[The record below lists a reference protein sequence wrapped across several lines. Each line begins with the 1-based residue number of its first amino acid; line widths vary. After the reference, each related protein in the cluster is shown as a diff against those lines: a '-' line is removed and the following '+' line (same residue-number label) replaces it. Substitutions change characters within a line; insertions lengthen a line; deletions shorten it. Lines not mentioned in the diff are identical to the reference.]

1 MENHHSDI
9 KVAIVEDNQFM
20 RMALQEILSNSTGF
34 SIASIYDCAEEAV
47 KNIPIN
53 PPDVVLM
60 DINMGAMSGI
70 EAIGILKGLCPQVKF
85 MVCTIYE
92 DNENVFDAL
101 AAGANGY
108 MLKQTKPLELLE
120 SIRELVNGGAPMTRQ
135 IAAKVVSS
143 FRKKEQS
150 RDPLVESL
158 SNRELEILDKL
169 VKGMLYK
176 EIGLDLNIST
186 ETVRKHVYH
195 IYKKLH
201 VNNRVEAYNK
211 FYGNNDMRS

>member
-1 MENHHSDI
+1 
-9 KVAIVEDNQFM
+9 
-20 RMALQEILSNSTGF
+20 
-34 SIASIYDCAEEAV
+34 
-47 KNIPIN
+47 
-53 PPDVVLM
+53 
-60 DINMGAMSGI
+60 
-70 EAIGILKGLCPQVKF
+70 
-85 MVCTIYE
+85 
-92 DNENVFDAL
+92 
-101 AAGANGY
+101 
-108 MLKQTKPLELLE
+108 
-120 SIRELVNGGAPMTRQ
+120 MTRQ

>member
-1 MENHHSDI
+1 MKNHQSDI

-34 SIASIYDCAEEAV
+34 SITAIFDCAEEAV
-47 KNIPIN
+47 KNIPNN

-60 DINMGAMSGI
+60 DINLGAMSGI
-70 EAIGILKGLCPQVKF
+70 EAISILKGLCPQVKF

-120 SIRELVNGGAPMTRQ
+120 SIRELMNGGAPMTRQ

-158 SNRELEILDKL
+158 SNRELEILDRL

-176 EIGLDLNIST
+176 EIGTDLHIST

>member
-1 MENHHSDI
+1 
-9 KVAIVEDNQFM
+9 
-20 RMALQEILSNSTGF
+20 
-34 SIASIYDCAEEAV
+34 
-47 KNIPIN
+47 
-53 PPDVVLM
+53 M
-60 DINMGAMSGI
+60 DINLGAMSGI
-70 EAIGILKGLCPQVKF
+70 EAISILKGLCPQVKF

-101 AAGANGY
+101 AAGAHSY

-120 SIRELVNGGAPMTRQ
+120 SIRELMNGGAPMTRQ

-158 SNRELEILDKL
+158 SNRELEILDRL

-176 EIGLDLNIST
+176 EIGVDLNIST
-186 ETVRKHVYH
+186 ETVRKHVSH

-211 FYGNNDMRS
+211 FYGNNDNRG

>member
-34 SIASIYDCAEEAV
+34 SITSIFDCAEEAV

-60 DINMGAMSGI
+60 DINMGAMNGI
-70 EAIGILKGLCPQVKF
+70 EAIGILKDLCPQVKF

-158 SNRELEILDKL
+158 SNRELEILDRL

-176 EIGLDLNIST
+176 EIGVDLHIST

-211 FYGNNDMRS
+211 FYGNNDMRI

>member
-1 MENHHSDI
+1 MEKHQPDI
-9 KVAIVEDNQFM
+9 KVAIVEDNQFI
-20 RMALQEILSNSTGF
+20 RMAFQEILSNSNGF
-34 SIASIYDCAEEAV
+34 SITSIFDCAEEAV
-47 KNIPIN
+47 KNIPAN

-60 DINMGAMSGI
+60 DINLGAMSGI
-70 EAIGILKGLCPQVKF
+70 EAISILNGLCPKVKF

-101 AAGANGY
+101 AAGAHSY

-120 SIRELVNGGAPMTRQ
+120 SIRELMNGGAPMTRQ

-158 SNRELEILDKL
+158 SNRELEILDRL

-176 EIGLDLNIST
+176 EIGVDLNIST
-186 ETVRKHVYH
+186 ETVRKHVSH

-211 FYGNNDMRS
+211 FYGNNDNRG

>member
-1 MENHHSDI
+1 MENHQSDI
-9 KVAIVEDNQFM
+9 KVAIVEDNQFI
-20 RMALQEILSNSTGF
+20 RMAFQEILSNSSGF
-34 SIASIYDCAEEAV
+34 SITAIFDCAEDAV
-47 KNIPIN
+47 KHVPAN

-60 DINMGAMSGI
+60 DINLGAMSGI
-70 EAIGILKGLCPQVKF
+70 EAIGILKEVCPQVKF

-101 AAGANGY
+101 AAGAHSY
-108 MLKQTKPLELLE
+108 MLKQTKPIELLE
-120 SIRELVNGGAPMTRQ
+120 SIRELINGGAPMTRQ

-143 FRKKEQS
+143 FRKKEHL
-150 RDPLVESL
+150 RDPLVETL

-176 EIGLDLNIST
+176 EIGADLNIST
-186 ETVRKHVYH
+186 ETVRKHVSH

-211 FYGNNDMRS
+211 FYGNNDMHS

>member
-1 MENHHSDI
+1 MEIHQSDI
-9 KVAIVEDNQFM
+9 KVAIVEDNQFI
-20 RMALQEILSNSTGF
+20 RMAFQEILSNSSGF
-34 SIASIYDCAEEAV
+34 VITSIFDCAEEAV
-47 KNIPIN
+47 KNIPAN

-60 DINMGAMSGI
+60 DINLGAMSGI

-101 AAGANGY
+101 AAGAHSY
-108 MLKQTKPLELLE
+108 MLKQTKPLELLD
-120 SIRELVNGGAPMTRQ
+120 SIRELMNGGAPMTRQ

-143 FRKKEQS
+143 FRKKEQL

-158 SNRELEILDKL
+158 SNRELEILDRL

-176 EIGLDLNIST
+176 EIGVDLHIST
-186 ETVRKHVYH
+186 ETVRKHVSH

-211 FYGNNDMRS
+211 FYGNNDVHG